1 VIRLLKFIS
10 DSFIWIGL
18 CAGGS
23 YIYTCTLLKM
33 PINWVTLL
41 LISSATTA
49 LYSFLKVLKKS
60 SIKYKIVSGISSL
73 TAITS
78 LFYSDFNTG
87 YLILI
92 PAGMLGIGYGYIPLY
107 KKTLRSIPFIKVF
120 IISLVWVWVTTVFPI
135 YINFEAF
142 NVEHLVLINSQLLFL
157 VGITVLFDIRDLKH
171 DSSILKTIPQ
181 TIGIQSTQRLSLV
194 LITLS
199 SLLILVSI
207 CNSDSSQ
214 FIFPIVLTSLFS
226 IAVASVSGEKRSYHY
241 YTIIADGVLLFQGII
256 VLAFL

>member
-1 VIRLLKFIS
+1 MIRLLKFIS

-49 LYSFLKVLKKS
+49 LYSFLKILKKS
-60 SIKYKIVSGISSL
+60 SGKYKIVTGLSSL
-73 TAITS
+73 TAIAS

-92 PAGMLGIGYGYIPLY
+92 PAGIVGIGYGYIPIY
-107 KKTLRSIPFIKVF
+107 KKNLRSIPFVKVF
-120 IISLVWVWVTTVFPI
+120 IIALVWVWVTTVFPI

-142 NVEHLVLINSQLLFL
+142 NVEHLVLISSQLLFL

-171 DSSILKTIPQ
+171 DSSMLKTIPQ
-181 TIGIQSTQRLSLV
+181 TIGIRSTQRLSLT

-199 SLLILVSI
+199 SILILVSI
-207 CNSDSSQ
+207 YNSDSSR
-214 FIFPIVLTSLFS
+214 FMFPIVLTSLFS
-226 IAVASVSGEKRSYHY
+226 LAVASVSGEKRSYHY